1 MKTIRVLFQFVCLH
15 IGESTL
21 TTMLMISKFLGFS
34 KTIFNKTW
42 LLSSS
47 SSSSLQ
53 NKLSGRWA
61 LDYDGG
67 VQGRKVYWANM
78 DNCGCCSSDNLA
90 VVQKKDDAEDD
101 EHILP
106 YII

>member
-1 MKTIRVLFQFVCLH
+1 MYLCISGVA
-15 IGESTL
+15 
-21 TTMLMISKFLGFS
+21 TMAKFLHKLFILPSS
-34 KTIFNKTW
+34 KVFKK
-42 LLSSS
+42 
-47 SSSSLQ
+47 SSSLQ
-53 NKLSGRWA
+53 NSTLSGRWA